1 LVFKGGKEGSKG
13 TPKTEKI
20 RILQLFSEEKGRKE
34 EKNLIEIEKG
44 GMEKQ
49 CRERRE
55 KKERRQSFGGNLLV
69 SLGGITK

>member
-1 LVFKGGKEGSKG
+1 VKK
-13 TPKTEKI
+13 
-20 RILQLFSEEKGRKE
+20 REERRR
-34 EKNLIEIEKG
+34 KNLIEIEKG